1 MLNMHVQKVVTAVF
15 EDMTEQVKRHRSPPP
30 PSILLSLR
38 MLYEYN
44 ITNVLYNAE
53 LPPFYSSKHEK

>member
-15 EDMTEQVKRHRSPPP
+15 QDMTEQVKSHRSPPP
-30 PSILLSLR
+30 PFILLSLR

-53 LPPFYSSKHEK
+53 PPPFLQQ